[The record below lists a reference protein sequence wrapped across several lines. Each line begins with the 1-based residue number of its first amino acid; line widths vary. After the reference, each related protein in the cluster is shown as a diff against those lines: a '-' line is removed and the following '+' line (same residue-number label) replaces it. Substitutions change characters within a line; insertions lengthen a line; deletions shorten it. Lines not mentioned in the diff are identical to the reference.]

1 MAQPRATE
9 AVRMLAESRGGC
21 IRPVQLRR
29 TNLDTGQSEPVIVPC
44 GSPLE
49 SVCPP
54 CAQRCKS
61 LRIQQCRDGWH
72 LEDEPVA
79 APGPLDDWQAWLLE
93 KRAEFQQQR
102 DQAADTGDDTA
113 DLDELDELLA
123 ELDTD
128 LAKTGIRGKP
138 DPGRQNGARRHRST
152 RRRQD
157 APDLPRREIT
167 ARTTG
172 KVYTAPGGKTYRP
185 RCSSP

>member
-1 MAQPRATE
+1 MTGRTTRAERISQPLAAE

-29 TNLDTGQSEPVIVPC
+29 TNLDSGQSEPVIVPC

-93 KRAEFQQQR
+93 KRAEFQLLR
-102 DQAADTGDDTA
+102 DQAAATGQDTG
-113 DLDELDELLA
+113 ELDELLA
-123 ELDTD
+123 ELDRD
-128 LAKTGIRGKP
+128 LAATGIRGKP
-138 DPGRQNGARRHRST
+138 DPGHKDRARRHRST
-152 RRRQD
+152 RRR
-157 APDLPRREIT
+157 
-167 ARTTG
+167 
-172 KVYTAPGGKTYRP
+172 
-185 RCSSP
+185 